1 MLLLWAAGLGA
12 AAQFAKFA
20 VPFAGLQ
27 SQYPDAGASLGFMVS
42 LISFLGIVLGLVAGR
57 LVAGFGFRRVLLTAL
72 IAGAA
77 ISAVQSLFLTLPVML
92 GLRLIEGLSHL
103 AIVVAAPTLIA
114 EVASDKW
121 RATAMTLWSTFFGV
135 AFALL
140 AWFGLPFVEQHG
152 LEPLLLGHAAY
163 MLIAAVVLWWALP
176 PRGTVHAHSAPVPMV
191 ALHLA
196 AYRDRH
202 VTTPAL
208 GWISYTLT
216 FAAILT
222 VLPSQIPVE
231 SRALVSTLMPLAG
244 LVTAMSLGA
253 LLLRFVPAVRVV
265 LWGFILGLAIALA
278 LVAMPGSTVL
288 VVALFAAMGLVQGA
302 SFAAVPQLNHAID
315 TRALANGAM
324 AQCGNLGN
332 TLGPPLLLAILPFAG
347 TRGLFVFASLCYVAG
362 IAVYLRAPRSPAD
375 AALPQSPMT

>member
-20 VPFAGLQ
+20 VPFAALQ

-57 LVAGFGFRRVLLTAL
+57 LVAGFGFRRVLLAAL

-77 ISAVQSLFLTLPVML
+77 ISAVQSLFLSLPVML

-114 EVASDKW
+114 EVASDTW

-140 AWFGLPFVEQHG
+140 AWFGLPFVDQHG

-163 MLIAAVVLWWALP
+163 MLIAALVLWWALP
-176 PRGTVHAHSAPVPMV
+176 PRGTAHAHIAPVPMA
-191 ALHLA
+191 ALHMA

-244 LVTAMSLGA
+244 LVTSMSLGA

-278 LVAMPGSTVL
+278 LVAMPGSTAL
-288 VVALFAAMGLVQGA
+288 VVALFAAMGLVQAA
-302 SFAAVPQLNHAID
+302 SFAAVPQLNHGID

-347 TRGLFVFASLCYVAG
+347 TRGLFVFASLCYVAA